1 MGFAMRCSNR
11 SRPSGGFLCRPN
23 FGISAPLI
31 ESEPNGGRGV
41 TAGCSGGTE
50 ARWGAH
56 DGPGRGAWAATHRAG
71 RVLGSEA
78 VPGLKRAAESSEKK
92 R

>member
-41 TAGCSGGTE
+41 MMRSALGNGSAVERARRAGTRRLGGDSQGRAGAGLGSRSGTE
-50 ARWGAH
+50 K
-56 DGPGRGAWAATHRAG
+56 GR
-71 RVLGSEA
+71 RV
-78 VPGLKRAAESSEKK
+78 V
-92 R
+92 